1 MCNSSHVHNIYCF
14 AAKMELY
21 FLLQFRRFIPC
32 DFVMIKLIFCLTRLF
47 AYKQEISVSA
57 GNTTSDTSDTSGT
70 SGTSDVY
77 LLTRGRAWAISLS
90 MRNALSEKFLSAS
103 VIGMDTEDLLYR

>member
-1 MCNSSHVHNIYCF
+1 MCNSSSHVHNIYCF

-21 FLLQFRRFIPC
+21 FLLQFRRFMPC
-32 DFVMIKLIFCLTRLF
+32 DFVMIKLIFCLTRVF

-57 GNTTSDTSDTSGT
+57 GNTTSDTSDT

-90 MRNALSEKFLSAS
+90 MRNALSDKFLSAS